1 MMVTPV
7 IKGWTSKGDGG
18 WMQPVRGVQRTSR
31 EDPWSHLADDNETK
45 SVGEVLFKKKQQE
58 KGMVD
63 EDVDVHLGAEG
74 ATQSED

>member
-1 MMVTPV
+1 M
-7 IKGWTSKGDGG
+7 K
-18 WMQPVRGVQRTSR
+18 QSR
-31 EDPWSHLADDNETK
+31 WEF
-45 SVGEVLFKKKQQE
+45 LFKKKQQE